1 MSQVRASHLLVKHQ
15 GSRRPASW
23 KDESG
28 AVITKRTKEQ
38 VRSHSPNSLCHSN
51 AIGAVHKLYFDLSSS
66 PSSPQAIATLLGF
79 HAQIVAGADFAALVR
94 ILPQYFSRLSIISL
108 RCVLICPYLHSYILL
123 GFHVRSVGAQG
134 ERLRLGSEW
143 RRPRHVWSRNDA
155 EAV

>member
-38 VRSHSPNSLCHSN
+38 VRSHCPLVFSQHSN
-51 AIGAVHKLYFDLSSS
+51 AIVTVHKLFFFLSSS
-66 PSSPQAIATLLGF
+66 PSPPQAIATLLGF

-94 ILPQYFSRLSIISL
+94 ILPRFLFSSFDHFAPVRVDLPIFTFVYFAWISRA
-108 RCVLICPYLHSYILL
+108 L
-123 GFHVRSVGAQG
+123 GRRARRATAA
-134 ERLRLGSEW
+134 RLRMAATSACL
-143 RRPRHVWSRNDA
+143 VA
-155 EAV
+155 E